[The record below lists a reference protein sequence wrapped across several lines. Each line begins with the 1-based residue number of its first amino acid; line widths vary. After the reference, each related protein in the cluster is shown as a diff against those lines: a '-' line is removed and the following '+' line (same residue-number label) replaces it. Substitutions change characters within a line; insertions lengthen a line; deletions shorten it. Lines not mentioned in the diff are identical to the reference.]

1 MKQNLKYIDANG
13 YIMSY
18 DIYGQDEHEISKNI
32 STFFELHPRCRYL
45 SATY

>member
-1 MKQNLKYIDANG
+1 MKKTLNYINVNG
-13 YIMSY
+13 CIMSY
-18 DIYGQDEHEISKNI
+18 DIYGQDEHEINKNI